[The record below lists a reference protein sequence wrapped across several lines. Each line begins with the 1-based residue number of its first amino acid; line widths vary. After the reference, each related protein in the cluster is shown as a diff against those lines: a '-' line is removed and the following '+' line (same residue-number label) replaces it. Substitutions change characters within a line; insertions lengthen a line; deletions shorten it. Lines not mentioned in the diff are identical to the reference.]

1 MKLLTLSY
9 SSSSSPS
16 SSSNFSFDSTFC
28 SSKTVA
34 AGCFTTIF
42 HRIREFHSKFIVNG
56 IDSMEEDKVSESKP
70 SSPTHCKS
78 LNYVPQAF
86 HLLENENFLVFSFE
100 SGGENRKFKSK
111 GRRKEKK
118 REVRGE
124 VKRNKREKVNDDGE
138 FHFEK
143 SLFKAVGN
151 GEKVKKRKKGKTCCV
166 EEKVESECSSEDY
179 SPVSVFDFE
188 HDVSGTEEDLC
199 DVDMSWRRKLS
210 PVLENDQ
217 LFILH
222 SDSNFMNEE
231 ESKVK
236 EIENNLNEGSR
247 KKERHNNE
255 CVDIWI
261 KICKLVDDELVSELH
276 EVKRK
281 QNDLENIS
289 ADFEL
294 EILDELLDEV
304 IDQFVSFCL

>member
-42 HRIREFHSKFIVNG
+42 HRIREFHSKFIVSEKVQKFKTNTPTTTRTIISSSSG
-56 IDSMEEDKVSESKP
+56 VVARLMGLDSMEEKVSESKP
-70 SSPTHCKS
+70 SSLTHCKS

-100 SGGENRKFKSK
+100 NGGENRKFKSK
-111 GRRKEKK
+111 GRRKEKGCVELK
-118 REVRGE
+118 
-124 VKRNKREKVNDDGE
+124 KRNKREKVNDDGE

-143 SLFKAVGN
+143 SLFKEIGN

-188 HDVSGTEEDLC
+188 HDVSGTG
-199 DVDMSWRRKLS
+199 
-210 PVLENDQ
+210 
-217 LFILH
+217 LFLQ
-222 SDSNFMNEE
+222 S
-231 ESKVK
+231 
-236 EIENNLNEGSR
+236 
-247 KKERHNNE
+247 
-255 CVDIWI
+255 
-261 KICKLVDDELVSELH
+261 
-276 EVKRK
+276 
-281 QNDLENIS
+281 
-289 ADFEL
+289 
-294 EILDELLDEV
+294 
-304 IDQFVSFCL
+304 